1 MLGEEVTA
9 LLVAVGVP
17 RLRLR
22 VGLLDLVD
30 GDSVV
35 LVLLEVE
42 VEVERVRVR
51 VRLRV
56 GFVLVLLKTFELPL
70 VLVGRGLLEGLD
82 LEGDAGVI
90 E

>member
-1 MLGEEVTA
+1 MLKEEVTG

-22 VGLLDLVD
+22 VGLLDFVD

-56 GFVLVLLKTFELPL
+56 GFVLVLETFELPL